1 MRIIQLHSE
10 NIKRVRAIDI
20 TPEGDIIVL
29 SGLNGAGKTSVLDSI
44 WLVFEYKAAKK
55 NNPSPLRTGEDKGFI
70 ELDIG
75 DYIVTRKF
83 TPSGSTLSVRMPDG
97 STVKKPQQIL
107 DGLIGDLS
115 FDPWEFSRKKD
126 DQRREMLAD
135 VLYNLTEGKLDLAS
149 FDVERKA
156 AYDARTS
163 LNKDKKR
170 LAALVT
176 QMAPPLGTDPTE
188 EISIEDLTKAI
199 TDAMTSQSRVNQL
212 STRDHDLK
220 DKKQRLE
227 KELDNIN
234 SELKL
239 VTKELEDAPDIPDIE
254 YLKKELSGI
263 EQTNKRAR
271 EVIAYNS
278 TRKDLATVNAGIEA
292 FNDEMELIDINK
304 AEALESSP
312 LPVKG
317 LRLTEEGVTVIND
330 EGHEV
335 PFCQAS
341 SAQQLRI
348 SLGIAMAAN
357 PKLRVIRIADG
368 SLLDDNSMAII
379 KEMAS
384 DEDYQCWIEYASR
397 NDSDRMGVYIE
408 DGSVVEVTPN
418 A

>member
-20 TPEGDIIVL
+20 TPDGDIIVL
-29 SGLNGAGKTSVLDSI
+29 SGPNGAGKSSVLDSI
-44 WLVFEYKAAKK
+44 WLVFEFKAAKK
-55 NNPSPLRTGEDKGFI
+55 SNPNPLRAGEDKGFV
-70 ELDIG
+70 ELDLG
-75 DYIVTRKF
+75 EYIVTRKF
-83 TPSGSTLSVRMPDG
+83 TPSGSTLSIRTPDG
-97 STVKKPQQIL
+97 STLKSPQKIL

-115 FDPWEFSRKKD
+115 FDPWEFSRKKEKE
-126 DQRREMLAD
+126 QREMLAD
-135 VLYNLTEGKLDLAS
+135 VLYSITEGELDLANY
-149 FDVERKA
+149 DVQHKEA
-156 AYDARTS
+156 FEARSS

-170 LAALVT
+170 LTALVT
-176 QMAPPLGTDPTE
+176 QMAPPLATDPTE
-188 EISIEDLTKAI
+188 EISVEDLTKAI
-199 TDAMTSQSRVNQL
+199 TDAITSQTKTNQL
-212 STRDHDLK
+212 TLQDNDLK
-220 DKKQRLE
+220 NKVKRLE
-227 KELDNIN
+227 QELEEANKELT
-234 SELKL
+234 L
-239 VTKELEDAPDIPDIE
+239 VKKGLEDAPDVPDIE
-254 YLKKELSGI
+254 FLKKELGGI
-263 EQTNKRAR
+263 EQRNKRAR
-271 EVIAYNS
+271 EVITYNE
-278 TRKDLATVNAGIEA
+278 TRKDLTKVDEGIQEL
-292 FNDEMELIDINK
+292 NDKMELIGIQK

-312 LPVKG
+312 LPVKN
-317 LRLTEEGVTVIND
+317 LRITEDGVVVVND

-379 KEMAS
+379 KEMAD

-397 NDSDRMGVYIE
+397 NDADRMGVYIE